1 MNAKQVFAAGLLVAC
16 SLALPL
22 PAFSAPQAQKDTQR
36 TATSASE
43 FLSFAGI
50 VAEKGAVLRCEAD
63 QKVYKILNSETLR
76 HLEGQ
81 YVAIKARFL
90 AEKGVYYVT
99 AVRASHDAAEP
110 IVLSDVAFRR

>member
-1 MNAKQVFAAGLLVAC
+1 MNAKLFAAGLLVAC

-22 PAFSAPQAQKDTQR
+22 PAFPAPQAQKDTQR

-63 QKVYKILNSETLR
+63 QKVYKILNSEMLR

-99 AVRASHDAAEP
+99 AVRASHDAAGP

>member
-1 MNAKQVFAAGLLVAC
+1 
-16 SLALPL
+16 
-22 PAFSAPQAQKDTQR
+22 
-36 TATSASE
+36 
-43 FLSFAGI
+43 

-63 QKVYKILNSETLR
+63 QKLYKILNSETLR